1 MVELIRRE
9 NMKSIAKFLLAVFSF
24 APAVAGAAPIATT
37 AGSNLTGY
45 NGSSGSAIGNQ
56 WNTATNPRAN
66 ATPSSVKADYG
77 NCNALMLRCATPK
90 CVGGGCSSMD
100 VAKTIATGCVNAN
113 ATCKKHGDGLIEFIA
128 GQLVADS
135 VADANKQAAAAQA
148 QAQAA
153 AAQQNNQAVQQQMA
167 SMQQQMAQM
176 QQQNNAQLASLQSAL
191 EESQR
196 AAAQAQAATK
206 SSAASGE
213 SVGVALTAAE
223 ENAVKS
229 GVDTE
234 TIERAK
240 ITGQILTS
248 MEGVD
253 SALNQLK
260 TNMRAAF
267 KYGGCNEING
277 DNCEGP
283 RRVKKFKELAMK
295 FFEPYDALG
304 TNLEDALIKAQSV
317 GVDMSDIYMMLNGSC
332 NRWAEYICTYTTTSS
347 IQYCT
352 AWKCTKPSYGDKTTC
367 EGAGGTW
374 ECATYGTTSAGIP
387 VYNKDAFQ
395 GTCDDSTHKSNGLAG
410 LTKGGVQCATGQV
423 IPPEDLVMCT
433 INKIYNDDEGYAA
446 IQEKLLNP
454 DESSTGIIRVGCA
467 SNILNNSLFKRRN
480 SARKG
485 GVSIDIL
492 EYLITQDAPNS
503 FGTYQGSGNT
513 TEYCTPLDTDSKNSA
528 CKNDIT
534 KYCAVDPDNDTRL
547 RSATL
552 SKSLGSTICCDQ
564 PNQTGTKTDV
574 CNGSCDDETNSYI
587 DPMYA
592 LCNVHAYNAKMDS
605 NPEKSEDTENM
616 KRIIGLKTTVI
627 TQQMY
632 KQFVSIES
640 MIKRLKIQLEKSA
653 LKASLQAAGASS
665 SSDDDEAGSGVNEFE
680 NCRSKFNKSDAL
692 SCLQSNYTKMSDYV
706 GKGNVKTKIKKQME
720 DDCKVLELQGVKG
733 NGFSCGVCQSS
744 KLYNKQSMQ
753 DCLDMIMRGLS
764 RLDGMVNNNQKS
776 PGVIYIPG

>member
-1 MVELIRRE
+1 
-9 NMKSIAKFLLAVFSF
+9 MKSIAKFLLAVFSF
-24 APAVAGAAPIATT
+24 APAVAGAAPVATT

-196 AAAQAQAATK
+196 AAAAAQAQAATK

-347 IQYCT
+347 IKYCIKE
-352 AWKCTKPSYGDKTTC
+352 KCSLPSYGDKISC
-367 EGAGGTW
+367 EGAKGVW
-374 ECATYGTTSAGIP
+374 ECDVYGTTSGGIP

-395 GTCDDSTHKSNGLAG
+395 GTCDDSTHKSNGVAG

-503 FGTYQGSGNT
+503 FGTYQNSGN

-564 PNQTGTKTDV
+564 PNQTGSNPGV

-587 DPMYA
+587 DPIYA
-592 LCNVHAYNAKMDS
+592 LCNVHAYNAKMES
-605 NPEKSEDTENM
+605 NPDKSEDTENM

-733 NGFSCGVCQSS
+733 NGFSCGDCQSNR
-744 KLYNKQSMQ
+744 LYNKQSMQ
-753 DCLDMIMRGLS
+753 NCLDMIMRGLS
-764 RLDGMVNNNQKS
+764 KLDGMVNNNQKS
-776 PGVIYIPG
+776 PGVIYIPGQASGI